1 MTEYDTIVV
10 GVGGMGSATAAHL
23 AQRGQRVLGLER
35 FDVPHAKGSSHG
47 VTRIIRKAYYEHP
60 DYVPLLERAYDLWH
74 ELDETH
80 PNQLLHTTGCV
91 VAGDEDS
98 EKVVGARESCEE
110 HDIEYDLLT
119 AGEVGDRYPGYD
131 LSEDFVAVV
140 EPEGGFLHVEQ
151 CVVAHVA
158 AAHRHGAEIHA
169 REAVL
174 DWEPTADGGVRVET
188 TRESYTADT
197 MVVTAGAWAAK
208 LLPALDAQAVP
219 ERQVLGWF
227 HPENSDR
234 FRPESF
240 PVFIL
245 DCEEGYF
252 YGFPEYDVPGYKVG
266 KYNHFHEQVAPDEVT
281 DPTLADERVL
291 REFTERYFP
300 DAAGPTMRLETCL
313 FTNSPDE
320 HFVLDTLPDH
330 PQVVV
335 GAGFSGH
342 GFKLSSVV
350 GEILAELAI
359 DGESRHDI
367 DLFSLDRFR

>member
-1 MTEYDTIVV
+1 MTHYDSIVV
-10 GVGGMGSATAAHL
+10 GVGGMGSAAVSHL
-23 AQRGQRVLGLER
+23 AKRGQRVLGLER
-35 FDVPHAKGSSHG
+35 YDVPHAKGSSHG

-60 DYVPLLERAYDLWH
+60 DYVPLLSRAYDLWH
-74 ELDETH
+74 ELDEKH
-80 PNQLLHTTGCV
+80 PTQLLHTTGCV
-91 VAGDEDS
+91 VAGPEGS
-98 EKVVGARESCEE
+98 EKVAGARESCEE
-110 HDIEYDLLT
+110 HDIDYELLS
-119 AGEVGDRYPGYD
+119 AAEVGERYPGYD
-131 LSEDFVAVV
+131 LPEDFVAVV
-140 EPEGGFLHVEQ
+140 EPDGGFLHVEQ

-158 AAHRHGAEIHA
+158 SAHRHGAEIRA

-174 DWEPTADGGVRVET
+174 DWEPTSSGGVMVET
-188 TRESYTADT
+188 DKGSCTADT
-197 MVVTAGAWAAK
+197 MVVTAGAWAK
-208 LLPALDAQAVP
+208 NLLPMLQSQAIP

-227 HPENSDR
+227 QPESPDQ
-234 FRPESF
+234 FCPESF

-252 YGFPEYDVPGYKVG
+252 YGFPEYGIPGYKVG
-266 KYNHFHEQVAPDEVT
+266 KYNHFHEQVNPDKMAE
-281 DPTLADERVL
+281 PNRADERVL

-300 DAAGPTMRLETCL
+300 TAAGPTMRLETCL

-320 HFVLDTLPDH
+320 HFIIDALPDH

-359 DGESRHDI
+359 DGKSRHDI
-367 DLFSLDRFR
+367 DLFSLDRF